1 MKIMFT
7 SVGRRVELMQ
17 AFRHAASKANIK
29 LKIYG
34 ADISMT
40 APALMFCDEMIE
52 VPRIRDEKYIPALLS
67 ICEREKIDALIPTID
82 TDLLILSKNKEEFEK
97 VGTKVFISAPDKIAI
112 CRDKRFTSDFF
123 ISCGLKAPKPVDDY
137 KKYNLGF
144 PAFIKP
150 KDGSSS
156 IDAYKVFDEED
167 LKAKASMVDD
177 YIIQPFIKGKEYTV
191 DIFCDFDSNPV
202 FITPRERIAVREGEV
217 LKTQIFQDEKMKE
230 ECKKIIEAFEP
241 VGQITVQLIQDE
253 KTLENYYIEINPRFG
268 GGAPLTIKAGADSA
282 EAAIRMIAGEKLEYQ
297 DNAAA
302 DGLIF
307 SRFDQSVCTTMPKTT
322 LKNLKAVI
330 LDLDDTIYPERD
342 YVLSGYR
349 EIERELGISSD
360 KLFKAFE
367 EGKPA
372 IDAVLSEEGKLE
384 LKEEC
389 LYIYRNHEPKIQ
401 AYDGIKDMINNLR
414 SRGIFVGIITDGR
427 PNGQNAKLNALK
439 LQVDQVIITDELGGP
454 SFRKPCDIAFRIM
467 QKHANCDYGKMVYIG
482 DNPVKDFVA
491 PMQLGMQSICFENKD
506 GLYINNTCSE
516 NITRV
521 KSIEELRRLLNA

>member
-17 AFRHAASKANIK
+17 AFRHASLKADVK

-40 APALMFCDEMIE
+40 APALAFCDEMVK
-52 VPRIRDEKYIPALLS
+52 VPRISDENYIPCLLEV
-67 ICEREKIDALIPTID
+67 CEREKIDALIPTID
-82 TDLLILSKNKEEFEK
+82 TDLLILSKNKDSFTK
-97 VGTKVFISAPDKIAI
+97 IGTRVFISAPDKVGL

-137 KKYNLGF
+137 TKYDLGF

-156 IDAYKVFDEED
+156 IDAYKVFDAED

-177 YIIQPFIKGKEYTV
+177 YIVQPFVKGKEYTV
-191 DIFCDFDSNPV
+191 DIFCDFEHNPIY
-202 FITPRERIAVREGEV
+202 ITPRERIAVREGEV
-217 LKTQIFQDEKMKE
+217 LKTEIVQDEKIKE
-230 ECKKIIEAFEP
+230 ECKKIVKAFEP

-253 KTLENYYIEINPRFG
+253 TTGENYYIEINPRFG

-282 EAAIRMIAGEKLEYQ
+282 YAAIKIIAGEHLDYD

-302 DGLIF
+302 DGLVF
-307 SRFDQSVCTTMPKTT
+307 SRFDQSVCTTMPKKS
-322 LKNLKAVI
+322 LNNLQAVI

-349 EIERELGISSD
+349 EIERELGISAD

-372 IDAVLSEEGKLE
+372 IDTVLADEGRLD

-389 LYIYRNHEPKIQ
+389 LYIYRNHEPKIN
-401 AYDGIKDMINNLR
+401 AYDGMKDMIKNLR
-414 SRGIFVGIITDGR
+414 EKGIFVGIITDGR
-427 PNGQNAKLNALK
+427 VNGQNAKLNALK
-439 LQVDQVIITDELGGP
+439 LQVDNVIITDELGGIK
-454 SFRKPCDIAFRIM
+454 FRKPCDIAFRIM
-467 QKHANCDYGKMVYIG
+467 QKHANCDFAKMVYVG

-491 PMQLGMQSICFENKD
+491 PMQLGMQSICFENKE

-516 NITRV
+516 NITKV
-521 KSIEELRRLLNA
+521 KSVAELRELLHA